1 MGGTKSKKTK
11 VHVQYCYMYNGV
23 PSGGFNGQ
31 NDALLKVEKVL
42 VPIEG
47 VIGKHERTGPHDNL

>member
-11 VHVQYCYMYNGV
+11 VHVQYCYNGV
-23 PSGGFNGQ
+23 PNGGFNGQ
-31 NDALLKVEKVL
+31 NDVLLKVENAL

-47 VIGKHERTGPHDNL
+47 VIGKRERTGPPENL